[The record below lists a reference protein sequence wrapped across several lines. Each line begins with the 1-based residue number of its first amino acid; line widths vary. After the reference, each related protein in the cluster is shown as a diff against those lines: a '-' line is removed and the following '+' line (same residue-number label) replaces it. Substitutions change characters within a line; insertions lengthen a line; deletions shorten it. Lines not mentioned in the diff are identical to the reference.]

1 EPGEVVSRHGEARL
15 LSKDLLIGLLSLLD
29 VAFALVESRREDESR
44 QVLWVGLERL
54 VELGQGLIVLS
65 RGRVKTCEPD
75 VGSCHAG
82 IELDRLEVCGLGRP
96 GLPSRLVEGAEEI
109 V

>member
-1 EPGEVVSRHGEARL
+1 M
-15 LSKDLLIGLLSLLD
+15 SKDLLIGLLSLPY

-44 QVLWVGLERL
+44 QVLRVDLERL

-65 RGRVKTCEPD
+65 RGRVKTSEPD

-82 IELDRLEVCGLGRP
+82 IEFDRLEVCTLGRP
-96 GLPSRLVEGAEEI
+96 SLVPRLVYGAEE
-109 V
+109 